1 MNTKPLEQFAQTAR
15 RDLLAQAGARL
26 DYVLGTDSAELR
38 GQADAIEQLQT
49 EVRRHGRQAVIDRAA
64 YTWFNRF
71 CALRFMDAN
80 RYSPLGIVSPA
91 PGHTQPEILAEAKAG
106 HIDPA
111 FPFKDGPQR
120 VLDLLAGRAPS
131 RDGQGEAYRL
141 LLVAACNRYHT
152 EMPFLFERI
161 ADWTELLL
169 PDDLLSAGSV
179 LHAARQTLTEEIC
192 QDVEVIGWLYQ
203 FYISE
208 KKAEVDEKVKKGG
221 KVEVDELAAK
231 TSMYTTD
238 WIVRYLVEN
247 SLGRLWLLNHPN
259 SQLAKRMTYYIDFEH
274 SERDFLRIN
283 SPEDIRLCD
292 PACGSGHMLTYAF
305 DLLYTIY
312 EEEGYNPPDIPRLI
326 LSKNLTGLEIDE
338 RSGDLAAFALMMKGR
353 ARDRRF
359 FSRGVRPDI
368 VVLSPPGIDREEL
381 ARAEWFR
388 ELGRTLLDRPLQEA
402 LLTDLHYLEQAGNL
416 GSLIRP
422 RLTPEQIE
430 ELRGRIGAADDLLG
444 HALNMK
450 VLDTLAQLAALVR
463 PYHIVVANPP
473 YLGKSMNAQLK
484 KFAEDNYPD
493 SKSDL
498 FAMFIERGFDMLVP
512 KGFNAMITMESWM
525 FLSSYE
531 TMRTR
536 LLKSATI
543 NSMVHMPY
551 LGKGGTSLGI
561 NFGTAATIFRHQ
573 WQEDFKGHFS
583 CVRYYETDDA
593 GVPFEFPV
601 QNERLARASAADF
614 KKIPG
619 SPIAYWVSDKVRS
632 VFQEN
637 KKIGQF
643 FDFRIGMATGK
654 NEDYVRYWVE
664 VGISQIGFGFPTRQN
679 ARDSRLKWFPYTKG
693 GEFRKWSGNEEFIV
707 DWFDDG
713 YRLQNTKHPTSNRI
727 WGHNFN
733 LGQIFRSSICWT
745 VVTSSKNSFR
755 LHKEGFLFDA
765 AAGLCQASLNIPLNS
780 ALGFLNSKICS
791 RLLPLVNP
799 TINLHPGYL
808 SVLPLSGVER
818 PEQVVRLLELAKQ
831 DWDSYETSWDFT
843 SLPLLRSE
851 YRHGTLAE
859 TYAALRD
866 HWRAMT
872 LEMQRLEEENNRI
885 FIDAYGLQ
893 DELSPDVPL
902 NEITLTCNPHY
913 RYDSKKPDDELEALL
928 LADTMREFI
937 SYAVGCLFGR
947 YSLDKPGLV
956 LADAGSTI
964 EDYVRKVGGEQG
976 SRGAGASELV
986 SRISTLVSPDPD
998 GVLPILDGDWFPDDI
1013 VGRFKRFLRATFG
1026 DTRYEENL
1034 AFIEAVLGRDIRSYF
1049 LREFYDH
1056 HVKTYKKRPIYWLFS
1071 SPNGSFNALIYLHR
1085 YRPDTGSVVLNDYLR
1100 DYRSKLESHRD
1111 NLKRVSV
1118 SGAATPREK
1127 TQALRELDKL
1137 EKTLAE
1143 LREYESEILYP
1154 LATQRVELDLDDG
1167 VKVNYNKLGRALKK
1181 VTGLSE

>member
-1 MNTKPLEQFAQTAR
+1 MNTKPLEQFAQQAR

-38 GQADAIEQLQT
+38 GRADAVEQLQT
-49 EVRRHGRQAVIDRAA
+49 QIRRHGRAAVIDRAA

-80 RYSPLGIVSPA
+80 RYTPLGIVSPA
-91 PGHTQPEILAEAKAG
+91 PGQSQPEILAEAKAG

-120 VLDLLAGRAPS
+120 VLDLLSGRAPS

-179 LHAARQTLTEEIC
+179 LHAARETLTEEVC

-208 KKAEVDEKVKKGG
+208 RKDAVIGSKQKIKAEDIP
-221 KVEVDELAAK
+221 AA
-231 TSMYTTD
+231 TQLFTPH

-247 SLGRLWLLNHPN
+247 SLGRLWVLNKP
-259 SQLAKRMTYYIDFEH
+259 QTRLVEKMDYYIKPE
-274 SERDFLRIN
+274 EQEADFLRIN
-283 SPEDIRLCD
+283 SPEELRLCD

-305 DLLYTIY
+305 DLLYAIY
-312 EEEGYNPPDIPRLI
+312 EEEGYNPPDIPSLI

-338 RSGDLAAFALMMKGR
+338 RAGDLAAFALMMKGR

-359 FSRGVRPDI
+359 FSRDVRPDI

-381 ARAEWFR
+381 AGASWFR

-402 LLTDLHYLEQAGNL
+402 WLTDLHFLEQSDNL

-422 RLTPEQIE
+422 QLALEQIE
-430 ELRGRIGAADDLLG
+430 ELRNRIGAADDLLG
-444 HALNMK
+444 HALNAK
-450 VLDTLAQLAALVR
+450 VLDALDQLAALAR
-463 PYHIVVANPP
+463 PYHVVVANPP
-473 YLGKSMNAQLK
+473 YMGSGNMNDALK
-484 KFAEDNYPD
+484 KYVNEHCPD

-498 FAMFIERGFDMLVP
+498 FAVFIERCLSLARAGGLV
-512 KGFNAMITMESWM
+512 GMITMQSWM

-531 TMRTR
+531 KLRAKLLEEDTILSMAHQGARAFDTIGGEVVSTAAFVLQQTPHPENRGAFLR
-536 LLKSATI
+536 LVDGRSESEKSAMALEAI
-543 NSMVHMPY
+543 RNPDSGWFY
-551 LGKGGTSLGI
+551 
-561 NFGTAATIFRHQ
+561 
-573 WQEDFKGHFS
+573 
-583 CVRYYETDDA
+583 
-593 GVPFEFPV
+593 
-601 QNERLARASAADF
+601 RASAADF

-619 SPIAYWVSDKVRS
+619 SPVAYWVSDNLRSCFVRLPAFS
-632 VFQEN
+632 
-637 KKIGQF
+637 QF
-643 FDFRIGMATGK
+643 AETRIGLITGD
-654 NEDYVRYWVE
+654 NDHYIRFWHE
-664 VGISQIGFGFPTRQN
+664 ISWSNIGFDY
-679 ARDSRLKWFPYTKG
+679 ARDQAELSRKKWFPQSKG
-693 GEFRKWSGNEEFIV
+693 GDYRKWFGNNETVVNWSNDGHELQTRMHSSGN
-707 DWFDDG
+707 
-713 YRLQNTKHPTSNRI
+713 RI
-727 WGHNFN
+727 LAHNFN
-733 LGQIFRSSICWT
+733 LDKIFLKSITWTKISSGT
-745 VVTSSKNSFR
+745 LSAR
-755 LHKEGFLFDA
+755 LQPSGFLFNDA
-765 AAGLCQASLNIPLNS
+765 SANAFPDSDAFVNPLL
-780 ALGFLNSKICS
+780 AFLISKIPVIA
-791 RLLPLVNP
+791 LQALNP
-799 TINLHPGYL
+799 TLNFLPGNISSL
-808 SVLPLSGVER
+808 PVPSEILQSVKVANITDKA
-818 PEQVVRLLELAKQ
+818 VKITIT

-843 SLPLLRSE
+843 TLPLLRPE
-851 YRHGTLAE
+851 HRRDTLAAS
-859 TYAALRD
+859 YATLREQ
-866 HWRAMT
+866 WRAMT

-893 DELSPDVPL
+893 DELTPDVSL

-913 RYDSKKPDDELEALL
+913 RYGNSYNDDELEARL

-947 YSLDKPGLV
+947 YSLDKPGLI
-956 LADAGSTI
+956 LADAGATVD
-964 EDYVRKVGGEQG
+964 DYLRRVPNPTF
-976 SRGAGASELV
+976 A
-986 SRISTLVSPDPD
+986 PDRD

-1013 VGRFKRFLRATFG
+1013 VGRFKRFLRTTFG
-1026 DTRYEENL
+1026 DARYGENL
-1034 AFIEAVLGRDIRSYF
+1034 AFIEAALGRDIRSYF

-1071 SPNGSFNALIYLHR
+1071 SPGGSFNALIYLHR
-1085 YRPDTGSVVLNDYLR
+1085 YRPDTVSVVLNDYLR

-1127 TQALRELDKL
+1127 TQALRELEKL

-1143 LREYESEILYP
+1143 LRDYESEVLYP

-1167 VKVNYNKLGRALKK
+1167 VKVNYNKLGRALKR